1 LLTKGKRIS
10 QLNFITKSAMPQMIK
25 KELRLLFVL
34 VKSVFSKTYP
44 ASPTSFKQFKVFS
57 RIQTIKLDQL
67 RQLPLVEFLSETP
80 LSS

>member
-1 LLTKGKRIS
+1 
-10 QLNFITKSAMPQMIK
+10 MPQMIK
-25 KELRLLFVL
+25 KELRLHFVL
-34 VKSVFSKTYP
+34 VKSVSSKTYP

-67 RQLPLVEFLSETP
+67 QQLLSVEFLSETL